1 MTLAALISGAHAQD
15 LCVRADQEAPTRRRL
30 IPQIDTLLG
39 RLAAHRAAV
48 DEIFEKKRA
57 GLSANATATA
67 GEAPLANYPI
77 GFCSVI
83 RDQVFERLLADREF
97 HALIGSEVILKK
109 IFVLLKGRYFQN
121 ALQLGNLYVDVA
133 NDTVDIA
140 KPKLE
145 WLRIEEVDYENAVD
159 WPAVA
164 AVGRR
169 YYELELYPNLLFP
182 LAFPAAPY
190 FAIRAS
196 GRIDFFQAQNLL
208 FLKDLGDGLR
218 RARALLGDP
227 AFLARPLP
235 APYRD
240 LLEQA
245 CGANLHAAFPLE
257 FSPTDPAT
265 LRERVLPE
273 FVSLA
278 RQPDASA
285 AATVQNYLRLISDA
299 TLRLARMNLRP
310 DPGILA
316 RLRTE
321 GLVPA
326 AAADREA

>member
-1 MTLAALISGAHAQD
+1 MSLAPLIAAAHAQD
-15 LCVRADQEAPTRRRL
+15 LRARPDQEAPTRRCLLPR
-30 IPQIDTLLG
+30 IDAILA

-48 DEIFEKKRA
+48 DEGFEKRRA
-57 GLSANATATA
+57 GLSAQATATA

-83 RDQVFERLLADREF
+83 RDQVFDRLLADREF
-97 HALIGSEVILKK
+97 HALIGPDVVFKK

-121 ALQLGNLYVDVA
+121 ALQLGNLYIDVA
-133 NDTVDIA
+133 NDTVFVE

-145 WLRIEEVDYENAVD
+145 WARIEDVRHENADD

-169 YYELELYPNLLFP
+169 YYEVELYPNLLFP

-196 GRIDFFQAQNLL
+196 GRIDFFQAQDLL
-208 FLKDLGDGLR
+208 FLKDLGDDFR
-218 RARALLGDP
+218 RARALLDSP
-227 AFLARPLP
+227 DFLSRPLP
-235 APYRD
+235 EPYRH

-257 FSPTDPAT
+257 FAPTDAAA

-273 FVSLA
+273 FSALA
-278 RQPDASA
+278 RQNHADA
-285 AATVQNYLRLISDA
+285 AATVQNYLRLVHDA
-299 TLRLARMNLRP
+299 TRRLACLNLRP
-310 DPGILA
+310 DTATLV
-316 RLRTE
+316 RLRAE
-321 GLVPA
+321 GAIPA
-326 AAADREA
+326 ARHK